1 MRFIFSRG
9 CFRFIIIS
17 MAVLLSVPIQLITE
31 YNTFWI
37 GTWHYI
43 VKLIFFCDD
52 FVIEIFFWYV
62 IQVKLHWIIFVTGWM
77 SFRAV
82 GSGLFLF
89 WIFTENER
97 SAPSEWIVPFVGDF
111 FIGITALFLVYHI
124 IKKPSTILWGLL
136 LSWNVIGLLD
146 LIGAINVSFAAPYGP
161 IPEIGFNE
169 LVVRFILSLNTLFQ
183 ISCIYLLFQKDIKEY
198 FKF

>member
-1 MRFIFSRG
+1 MKI
-9 CFRFIIIS
+9 
-17 MAVLLSVPIQLITE
+17 
-31 YNTFWI
+31 N
-37 GTWHYI
+37 
-43 VKLIFFCDD
+43 
-52 FVIEIFFWYV
+52 
-62 IQVKLHWIIFVTGWM
+62 WIIFVTGWM

-89 WIFTENER
+89 WIFSGNER
-97 SAPSEWIVPFVGDF
+97 SAPSEWIVPFIGDF
-111 FIGITALFLVYHI
+111 FIGITALFLVYRI

-136 LSWNVIGLLD
+136 LLWNVVGLLD

-169 LVVRFILSLNTLFQ
+169 LTVRSILILHTLLQ
-183 ISCIYLLFQKDIKEY
+183 ISWIYLLFQKEIKEY

>member
-1 MRFIFSRG
+1 MKI
-9 CFRFIIIS
+9 
-17 MAVLLSVPIQLITE
+17 
-31 YNTFWI
+31 NWI
-37 GTWHYI
+37 
-43 VKLIFFCDD
+43 V
-52 FVIEIFFWYV
+52 
-62 IQVKLHWIIFVTGWM
+62 FVTGWM

-89 WIFTENER
+89 WIFSGNER
-97 SAPSEWIVPFVGDF
+97 SASSEWIVPFAGDF
-111 FIGITALFLVYHI
+111 FIGTTAIFLVYYI
-124 IKKPSTILWGLL
+124 IKKPSTILWVLL
-136 LSWNVIGLLD
+136 LSWNVVGLLD

-169 LVVRFILSLNTLFQ
+169 LTVRSILILNTLLQ

>member
-1 MRFIFSRG
+1 M
-9 CFRFIIIS
+9 
-17 MAVLLSVPIQLITE
+17 
-31 YNTFWI
+31 
-37 GTWHYI
+37 
-43 VKLIFFCDD
+43 
-52 FVIEIFFWYV
+52 
-62 IQVKLHWIIFVTGWM
+62 TGWM

-89 WIFTENER
+89 WIFSDNER

-111 FIGITALFLVYHI
+111 FIGITALFLVYFI
-124 IKKPSTILWGLL
+124 IKKPSTILWVLL
-136 LSWNVIGLLD
+136 LSWNVVGLID

-169 LVVRFILSLNTLFQ
+169 LTVRSILILNTLLQ
-183 ISCIYLLFQKDIKEY
+183 ISCIFFLFQNDIKQY

>member
-1 MRFIFSRG
+1 M
-9 CFRFIIIS
+9 
-17 MAVLLSVPIQLITE
+17 
-31 YNTFWI
+31 
-37 GTWHYI
+37 
-43 VKLIFFCDD
+43 KLN
-52 FVIEIFFWYV
+52 
-62 IQVKLHWIIFVTGWM
+62 WIIFVTGWM

-97 SAPSEWIVPFVGDF
+97 SAPSEWIIPFVGD
-111 FIGITALFLVYHI
+111 FLVYHI

>member
-1 MRFIFSRG
+1 MKI
-9 CFRFIIIS
+9 
-17 MAVLLSVPIQLITE
+17 
-31 YNTFWI
+31 N
-37 GTWHYI
+37 
-43 VKLIFFCDD
+43 
-52 FVIEIFFWYV
+52 
-62 IQVKLHWIIFVTGWM
+62 WIIFVTAWM

-89 WIFTENER
+89 WIFSGNER

-111 FIGITALFLVYHI
+111 FIGTTALFLVYYI
-124 IKKPSTILWGLL
+124 IKKPSSILWGLL
-136 LSWNVIGLLD
+136 LSWNIIGLLD

-169 LVVRFILSLNTLFQ
+169 LAVRSILTLNTLLQ
-183 ISCIYLLFQKDIKEY
+183 ISCIFLLFQKDTKEY